1 MYKPTDIKEFLEAMR
16 RDEKVIILEG
26 KALKQLSEL
35 SLCYQEDPLWEHTKG
50 VLAYLGACAVGVGIV
65 TITGLTG
72 GFGTPIAVSSAAYAL
87 DTIGIGTTLAGAG
100 LTTKG
105 VFDYSKAFKSKKE
118 WEAEKQRI
126 FNKYN
131 YFDYDKVVKFIG
143 KYDAEESNSSLR
155 FSHKYIGK

>member
-1 MYKPTDIKEFLEAMR
+1 MYKPTDISDFLEAMK

-26 KALKQLSEL
+26 NALKQLSEL
-35 SLCYQEDPLWEHTKG
+35 SLCHQEDPVWKHTKG
-50 VLAYLGACAVGVGIV
+50 VLTYLGFFAVGVGIV

-72 GFGTPIAVSSAAYAL
+72 GLGTPIAVSSAAYAL

-105 VFDYSKAFKSKKE
+105 AFDYRKAFKNKKE

-126 FNKYN
+126 LNKYN
-131 YFDYDKVVKFIG
+131 YFDHDKVAKFIG
-143 KYDAEESNSSLR
+143 KYDVEELNSSLR
-155 FSHKYIGK
+155 FSHKFFK